1 MPSPAVDIQ
10 GLSHRYGSHEA
21 LRDLTLQ
28 IDDGALY
35 GLLGPNGS
43 GKTTLFRILSTL
55 MPPSEGQARV
65 FGLSTSGEPEAV
77 RARLG
82 SVFQDYALDE
92 NLSVRENLRF
102 QGALYGLR
110 GAALQNRIDHL
121 LGLFDVAD
129 RAGDRVDTLS
139 GGLQRR
145 VDLARGLLHRPELLL
160 LDEPTTGLDPMARRT
175 FWQAI
180 RRLRDDE
187 GTTLLVA
194 THLMEEAERCDR
206 VAILS
211 DGALVADGTPGD
223 LKRDLGG
230 EMLWIESDD
239 PHTLRDHIDTQFG
252 VQADLVG
259 ESLQITHP
267 DAPQLLTSLYD
278 ALGDHIRSA
287 TVRQPTLEDV
297 FVVRAG
303 VQPDDQP
310 AGVLR
315 DS

>member
-1 MPSPAVDIQ
+1 MPAAVDIQ

-21 LRDLTLQ
+21 LRDVSLR

-43 GKTTLFRILSTL
+43 GKTTLFRIVSTL
-55 MPPSEGQARV
+55 MPPSEGQASV
-65 FGLSTSGEPEAV
+65 FGLSTVDAPDEV

-110 GAALQNRIDHL
+110 GATLRERIDHL
-121 LGLFDVAD
+121 LRLFDVAD
-129 RAGDRVDTLS
+129 RSADRVDTLS

-145 VDLARGLLHRPELLL
+145 VDLARGLLHRPDLLL

-175 FWQAI
+175 FWNAI
-180 RRLRDDE
+180 ERLRKEE
-187 GTTLLVA
+187 GTTFLVA

-211 DGALVADGTPGD
+211 DGRLVADGSPET
-223 LKRDLGG
+223 LKAELGN
-230 EMLWIESDD
+230 EMLWIEAESLDL
-239 PHTLRDHIDTQFG
+239 LRDNIETQFG
-252 VQADLVG
+252 VRAEIVG
-259 ESLQITHP
+259 ESLQIAHE
-267 DAPQLLTSLYD
+267 DAPRLLTSLYD
-278 ALGDHIRSA
+278 AFGDQIQSA

-303 VQPDDQP
+303 KQPEDVSQ
-310 AGVLR
+310 GVLR
-315 DS
+315 S

>member
-1 MPSPAVDIQ
+1 MPAPAVAIE

-21 LRDLTLQ
+21 LSDLSLH
-28 IDDGALY
+28 IEEGALH

-55 MPPSEGQARV
+55 MPPSEGQASV
-65 FGLSTSGEPEAV
+65 FGLSTTDEPSAV

-110 GAALQNRIDHL
+110 GEALQERIKHL
-121 LGLFDVAD
+121 LTLFDVYD
-129 RAGDRVDTLS
+129 RADDRVDTLS

-180 RRLRDDE
+180 DRLREDE

-194 THLMEEAERCDR
+194 THLMEEAERCDQ
-206 VAILS
+206 VAILAN
-211 DGALVADGTPGD
+211 GRLVANGSPDA
-223 LKRDLGG
+223 LKAELGG

-239 PHTLRDHIDTQFG
+239 PSALRDHIESQFG
-252 VQADLVG
+252 IRADIAG
-259 ESLQITHP
+259 ESLQIAHE
-267 DAPQLLTSLYD
+267 DAPQLLSSLYE

-297 FVVRAG
+297 FVSRAG
-303 VQPDDQP
+303 VQPDDEP
-310 AGVLR
+310 KGVLR
-315 DS
+315 NS

>member
-1 MPSPAVDIQ
+1 MPAAVDIQ

-21 LRDLTLQ
+21 LRDVSLR

-55 MPPSEGQARV
+55 MPPSEGQASV
-65 FGLSTSGEPEAV
+65 FGLSTVDAPDEV

-110 GAALQNRIDHL
+110 GVTLRERIDHL
-121 LGLFDVAD
+121 LRLFDVAD
-129 RAGDRVDTLS
+129 RSADRVDTLS

-145 VDLARGLLHRPELLL
+145 VDLARGLLHRPDLLL

-175 FWQAI
+175 FWNAI
-180 RRLRDDE
+180 DRLRKKE
-187 GTTLLVA
+187 GTTFLVA

-211 DGALVADGTPGD
+211 DGRLVADGSPET
-223 LKRDLGG
+223 LKAELGS
-230 EMLWIESDD
+230 EMLWIEADSPDS
-239 PHTLRDHIDTQFG
+239 LRDNIETQFG
-252 VQADLVG
+252 VRAEIVG
-259 ESLQITHP
+259 EALQIAHD
-267 DAPQLLTSLYD
+267 DAPRLLTSLYD
-278 ALGDHIRSA
+278 AFGDQIQSA

-303 VQPDDQP
+303 KQPDDVSQ
-310 AGVLR
+310 GVLR
-315 DS
+315 S